1 MPANTASA
9 KIKSAAKKGK
19 AVAGSMPFLKKHIN
33 TEPSDETGLSNKKG
47 SASVQLW
54 TERKCW
60 FSGGR
65 YATSKARAEREVPP
79 RRVVIYGVGMHGKSI
94 AILRFHQ
101 NFKLEEDDS
110 AQLVRFIPTNKA
122 RDEFFAGI
130 PIDSQLL
137 RKYEDENSIDCKA
150 VSMKFKNSEER
161 IEFADDYLWMRE
173 DWRKERHG
181 EV

>member
-1 MPANTASA
+1 MPANTA
-9 KIKSAAKKGK
+9 
-19 AVAGSMPFLKKHIN
+19 V
-33 TEPSDETGLSNKKG
+33 
-47 SASVQLW
+47 
-54 TERKCW
+54 
-60 FSGGR
+60 
-65 YATSKARAEREVPP
+65 
-79 RRVVIYGVGMHGKSI
+79 
-94 AILRFHQ
+94 HQ